1 MAEVGFPKLPP
12 GFCSHEIQL
21 NIYVDDEGGDAVA
34 ADPILAS
41 NLPDRLM
48 EGSGNSGLLS
58 YCEELVR
65 RAWHAQTV
73 LLWLG
78 HGQVWANDSYK

>member
-1 MAEVGFPKLPP
+1 MEVGFPKPPP

-21 NIYVDDEGGDAVA
+21 NIDDDDG
-34 ADPILAS
+34 DPIPAS
-41 NLPDRLM
+41 NLQDRSM
-48 EGSGNSGLLS
+48 EGSGNSGSS

-65 RAWHAQTV
+65 RAWHAQTA